1 MALIT
6 IAPLSAYKMTEFQ
19 KENIPGHIA
28 IIMDGNGRWARKRLL
43 NRINGHRKGMDA
55 VKAVVTAARKIGV
68 KYLTLYAFSTE
79 NWKRPPEEIK
89 ALMTLLGKYL
99 KSELQMMMDNDIKLV
114 SVGKIEDIPGR
125 ERDILQET
133 MEKTANNKGMVLNLA
148 LSYGGRDEIVASA
161 KILAM
166 KVKNG
171 ELEPHEI
178 REDCFKENLL
188 TAGIPDPDLLIRTSG
203 EMRLSNF
210 LLWQSAYTEL
220 YFTDTLWPDFGKE
233 DLLLAVKDYQSRE
246 RRFGKTS
253 DQVTPEV
260 TST

>member
-1 MALIT
+1 
-6 IAPLSAYKMTEFQ
+6 MTELE
-19 KENIPGHIA
+19 KDNIPRHIA

-55 VKAVVTAARKIGV
+55 VKEVVTAAREIGV

-99 KSELQMMMDNDIKLV
+99 KSELPMMMDNGIRLV
-114 SVGKIEDIPGR
+114 TVGKIEDIPDK
-125 ERDILQET
+125 ERGVLQDT
-133 MEKTANNKGMVLNLA
+133 IAKTSGNKGMVLNLA
-148 LSYGGRDEIVASA
+148 LSYGGRDEILYSCRL
-161 KILAM
+161 LAE
-166 KVKNG
+166 KVKTGDLAPQHITEN
-171 ELEPHEI
+171 L
-178 REDCFKENLL
+178 FTENLL

-220 YFTDTLWPDFGKE
+220 YFSDTLWPDFGE
-233 DLLLAVKDYQSRE
+233 ADLLLAIKDYQSRE

-260 TST
+260 KPN

>member
-1 MALIT
+1 
-6 IAPLSAYKMTEFQ
+6 MTELH
-19 KENIPGHIA
+19 KENIPQHIA

-55 VKAVVTAARKIGV
+55 VKEVVTAAREVGV

-99 KSELQMMMDNDIKLV
+99 NSELPMMMSNGIKLIA
-114 SVGKIEDIPGR
+114 VGKIDDIPDK
-125 ERDILQET
+125 ERRILQET
-133 MEKTANNKGMVLNLA
+133 IAKTADNEGMVLNLA
-148 LSYGGRDEIVASA
+148 LSYGGRDEILNCVRLLAS
-161 KILAM
+161 
-166 KVKNG
+166 KVKEG
-171 ELEPHEI
+171 KLDPQYITEELF
-178 REDCFKENLL
+178 RGNLL

-220 YFTDTLWPDFGKE
+220 YFSDTLWPDFGKE
-233 DLLLAVKDYQSRE
+233 DLLLAIKDYQSRE

-260 TST
+260 KSI